1 MSFLPARS
9 RLCSDNLRVQ
19 FQKWLLTSCLPSSKS
34 PYLLSLG
41 SPMIKAYL
49 GNTVGSVS
57 DHHNKVSHN
66 MFACLRFVKKKNNN
80 KQHLGNTIQQS
91 AIRRGMPL
99 ITPASCRSNRYLS
112 PLSRGY
118 LLQPSVPSV
127 LSILLSYMGWVFGS
141 ARHITVSS
149 TSTGWRRG

>member
-1 MSFLPARS
+1 MA
-9 RLCSDNLRVQ
+9 
-19 FQKWLLTSCLPSSKS
+19 LTSCLPSSKS

-66 MFACLRFVKKKNNN
+66 IFACLQFVKKKTTT
-80 KQHLGNTIQQS
+80 KKTTQHLGNTIKQS

-99 ITPASCRSNRYLS
+99 ITLASYRSNRYLS
-112 PLSRGY
+112 PLSWGY
-118 LLQPSVPSV
+118 LLQPSVPSA